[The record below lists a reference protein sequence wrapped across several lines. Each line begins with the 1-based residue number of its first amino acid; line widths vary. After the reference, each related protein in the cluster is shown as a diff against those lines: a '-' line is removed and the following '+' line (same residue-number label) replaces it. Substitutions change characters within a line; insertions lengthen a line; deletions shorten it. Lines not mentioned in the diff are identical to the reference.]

1 MSILIQ
7 DFKNVMAQWA
17 SGVTIVTT
25 IHRETPVGMTVSSFA
40 SASLQPPQILFGAN
54 RATRTHDAIA
64 GSGCFAV
71 NILAVE
77 QLDWGMRFAGL
88 QPEIP
93 ERFQGI
99 SWFTAQTG
107 APILPGVLGWL
118 DCQVR
123 QAFACGDH
131 TIFVGE
137 VVACAVRDDGAPLLY
152 HHRNWR
158 QLAEQGLHLVES
170 SATAENVS

>member
-1 MSILIQ
+1 
-7 DFKNVMAQWA
+7 
-17 SGVTIVTT
+17 
-25 IHRETPVGMTVSSFA
+25 
-40 SASLQPPQILFGAN
+40 LFGAN

-64 GSGCFAV
+64 ESGCFAV

-77 QLDWGMRFAGL
+77 HLGWGRRFAGL
-88 QPEIP
+88 QPEISD
-93 ERFQGI
+93 RFQGI

-107 APILPGVLGWL
+107 APIFPGVLGWL

-137 VVACAVRDDGAPLLY
+137 VTACAVRNDGAPLLY

-158 QLAEQGLHLVES
+158 QLAEQILQLEG
-170 SATAENVS
+170 